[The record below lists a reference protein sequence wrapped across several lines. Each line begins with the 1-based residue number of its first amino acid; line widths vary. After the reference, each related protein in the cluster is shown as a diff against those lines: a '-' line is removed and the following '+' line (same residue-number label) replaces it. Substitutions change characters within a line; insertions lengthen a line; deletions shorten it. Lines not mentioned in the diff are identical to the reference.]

1 MKRWA
6 FMDIVSYYA
15 RRVGQIQKYFYLSL
29 KQTNMKKL
37 VSMNYTPTEQLYYL
51 LKLGFIALLALCQK
65 CSTLTTKNYLFSEK
79 VLSE

>member
-29 KQTNMKKL
+29 KQTNMKKKMFL
-37 VSMNYTPTEQLYYL
+37 
-51 LKLGFIALLALCQK
+51 
-65 CSTLTTKNYLFSEK
+65 
-79 VLSE
+79 